1 MDVFDKMAQN
11 ITDVYNTPVAEYLRE
26 EFAKLQ
32 TALDAENQSEGQK
45 AVEPVEVTESECQ
58 KENTA
63 FRPRE

>member
-11 ITDVYNTPVAEYLRE
+11 ITDVYNTPVMRSSGLAEYLRE

-45 AVEPVEVTESECQ
+45 AVEPVEVTE
-58 KENTA
+58 
-63 FRPRE
+63 